1 MYTVTPYLWHIELL
15 LVIAVSEDA
24 LLLLYSVQCMYTVT
38 PYLWHIKLLLVIA
51 VSEDALL
58 GRQIL
63 LSHLHLLVAGCRYHL
78 RLFFVFVREGPF
90 FCRLCPKGS

>member
-1 MYTVTPYLWHIELL
+1 
-15 LVIAVSEDA
+15 
-24 LLLLYSVQCMYTVT
+24 MYTVT

-78 RLFFVFVREGPF
+78 RLFSSLSVSGPSFVACVLKAHEP
-90 FCRLCPKGS
+90 